1 MFVCFFQSLWLRVWT
16 TFPGSWYCY
25 CLCLHWNLRF
35 CEMPGK
41 ILCFVIASWFP
52 LHLYSK
58 RDQERNLGGFF
69 SLKHLILLADV
80 KTYLENYSDSK
91 INNNC
96 MQAYL
101 AAQQDLF
108 LEKDSALFLLH
119 FRFRVYLHLRHPE
132 EFQLLFQSF
141 IIDKFMHLLDQISAL
156 FL

>member
-1 MFVCFFQSLWLRVWT
+1 
-16 TFPGSWYCY
+16 
-25 CLCLHWNLRF
+25 
-35 CEMPGK
+35 
-41 ILCFVIASWFP
+41 
-52 LHLYSK
+52 
-58 RDQERNLGGFF
+58 
-69 SLKHLILLADV
+69 
-80 KTYLENYSDSK
+80 
-91 INNNC
+91 

-119 FRFRVYLHLRHPE
+119 FGFRVYLHLRHLE